1 MTAADSYT
9 FMVSRDLI
17 TVNSVFLITDAHGH
31 LHLMI
36 LNVILSKGNEPDRG
50 IREIYDHQMQKLC

>member
-17 TVNSVFLITDAHGH
+17 TVNSVFIDYGRTWAFTLDGFECN
-31 LHLMI
+31 L
-36 LNVILSKGNEPDRG
+36 E
-50 IREIYDHQMQKLC
+50 